1 MTLSWLLFPFSAVL
15 WILHVLLC
23 SVLCAGS
30 GLGLASHRGSNGHS
44 GSGTL
49 ILTIVFYGSSSR
61 KEKEVLFVCFQKDYP
76 PSETQHTCTSWILL
90 SWNGLW
96 TSPVA
101 EGQPKASGW
110 PLLEMRL
117 GSAPL
122 RLKKG
127 RTSALREFGSKWRA
141 NGCHRSSET
150 STQGR
155 TPRWTQAR
163 GWRVLPSFFFCH
175 MFHPLYELNRSFL
188 KFCVFLKMHIKW
200 TITTICQCT
209 VQWCT
214 FTLLCYHDHPPS

>member
-96 TSPVA
+96 TSLVA

-141 NGCHRSSET
+141 
-150 STQGR
+150 
-155 TPRWTQAR
+155 RWMSQKQWDIYSR
-163 GWRVLPSFFFCH
+163 KDSKVDPGKRVEVSSFFFLLPH
-175 MFHPLYELNRSFL
+175 VSS
-188 KFCVFLKMHIKW
+188 
-200 TITTICQCT
+200 
-209 VQWCT
+209 
-214 FTLLCYHDHPPS
+214 TLWVK